1 MKTVSIYQAKS
12 TLSKL
17 IQDIE
22 QGLEP
27 EIIIARGSRPVARL
41 LPLESSPAEKRIG
54 RAKGLFEVPDDIDVL
69 NPEIVRLFIG
79 TNDPE
84 PSA

>member
-41 LPLESSPAEKRIG
+41 LPLESAPVEKRIG
-54 RAKGLFEVPDDIDVL
+54 GAKGLFEVPDDIDIL
-69 NPEIVRLFIG
+69 NLEIVRLFIG
-79 TNDPE
+79 FNDPE
-84 PSA
+84 SSA